1 MLAQLKMPGALLAA
15 VLTAATP
22 DIAET
27 STSRDHDDRRALI
40 EAVMAMKIERVE
52 QYLALLTSDGP
63 LVPIDT
69 SAQAV
74 EGRSGAGEIR
84 SGEVEQ

>member
-1 MLAQLKMPGALLAA
+1 M
-15 VLTAATP
+15 
-22 DIAET
+22 
-27 STSRDHDDRRALI
+27 R
-40 EAVMAMKIERVE
+40 IERVE

-69 SAQAV
+69 SAQVV
-74 EGRSGAGEIR
+74 EGRSGAAEIR